1 MHLVVHILKKF
12 FKFKVFFSTQLHSL
26 LTWTRNI
33 EKFCIWFSTW
43 NFFFGKKCFVI
54 KKEKI
59 IQFHTCYRKHLK
71 KNCILQKFLK
81 IFFIHLFH
89 PWKCFFSFWNPKKK
103 TYCIFVF
110 RMELIFFATRFH
122 SKQFLAWFF
131 KIIFGKNNC
140 IWFPTWH
147 KKTFP
152 EYDFF
157 WKRVFILQKEENIH
171 FIHEKEHLQHME
183 WKSLPKKNC
192 THLYTWRKCFP
203 LKFHFIHL
211 WHFFL
216 LKKLFHLVLHMKKK
230 ILSPENVHSISPMD
244 FWKLLFWIKNI
255 SLNIFYIW
263 KKRKESKT
271 RQKQTWDQNQSVTS
285 SWEHE
290 DNFMQLKQFIEYFSL
305 DPSINT
311 GMSGACSVI

>member
-1 MHLVVHILKKF
+1 
-12 FKFKVFFSTQLHSL
+12 
-26 LTWTRNI
+26 
-33 EKFCIWFSTW
+33 
-43 NFFFGKKCFVI
+43 
-54 KKEKI
+54 
-59 IQFHTCYRKHLK
+59 
-71 KNCILQKFLK
+71 
-81 IFFIHLFH
+81 
-89 PWKCFFSFWNPKKK
+89 
-103 TYCIFVF
+103 
-110 RMELIFFATRFH
+110 MELIFFSTRFH

-263 KKRKESKT
+263 KKKKRKQDKTETDMRSKSVSDIILGTWRQFHATQTVHWIFQSGPINQHWHEWSLFCYLETRKAALNMGHNLATKEST
-271 RQKQTWDQNQSVTS
+271 RG
-285 SWEHE
+285 SW
-290 DNFMQLKQFIEYFSL
+290 
-305 DPSINT
+305 
-311 GMSGACSVI
+311 